1 MAIVMAMVILS
12 SSRSAKGRDGGY
24 LDEGDDDDDGDGD
37 GDGDGDSQCKF
48 DGEKI
53 FFQIFFSTLPSF
65 LGSVEFWHFGP
76 PLAF

>member
-12 SSRSAKGRDGGY
+12 SSRSAKGSDGGY
-24 LDEGDDDDDGDGD
+24 SDEGDDDGNGD

-48 DGEKI
+48 AGE
-53 FFQIFFSTLPSF
+53 IFFSTLPSF

>member
-12 SSRSAKGRDGGY
+12 SSRSAKGSDGGY
-24 LDEGDDDDDGDGD
+24 SDEGGDDGN
-37 GDGDGDSQCKF
+37 GDGDSQCKF
-48 DGEKI
+48 DGEKKI
-53 FFQIFFSTLPSF
+53 FQIFFSTMSSF